1 MKTVFLSL
9 LVAAVASMIALTI
22 ASADGG
28 NVGHANHF
36 GPLNTW
42 DANHQY
48 TTYTCEY
55 VHRTA
60 VPGGFQDKQTC
71 TLAPT
76 AALPKK
82 PTTVCLTDVGGSW
95 YSDYM
100 YVTANIVQY
109 AQTWCETIMPSGK
122 ATMVSFYSAP

>member
-1 MKTVFLSL
+1 MKTVFLSV
-9 LVAAVASMIALTI
+9 LVAAIASIIALTS

-36 GPLNTW
+36 GPFGTW
-42 DANHQY
+42 DANHNF
-48 TTYTCEY
+48 TTYSCDY

-71 TLAPT
+71 TLAAG

-82 PTTVCLTDVGGSW
+82 PKTLCLSDVGGSW
-95 YSDYM
+95 GSDYIV
-100 YVTANIVQY
+100 VTTNTWQY
-109 AQTWCETIMPSGK
+109 AAELVRDDH
-122 ATMVSFYSAP
+122 AVR